1 MRIPR
6 YRLQSQITTQAPGQ
20 RITARK
26 RAQPFIQEIEQK
38 AAVQTELFSQAAE
51 YALQQRKIK
60 IEAKKNE
67 AILGGKE
74 AMMELSD
81 RLLDDENPYDIFTDD
96 GKGRWDQN
104 IKDIKTRLRADI
116 GTDRYALADFENA
129 FDQAELSLRFQLKG
143 QIDNKI
149 EKMRVAALDRRNDQF
164 IQEWSNPNSDPS
176 TFDLANAT
184 INQML
189 KQAVNNGGVN
199 PEIVE
204 KVGQEN
210 LNKIAKNVIMGYAGT
225 DPDRIFALSTYLDT
239 IDLRVSGDITEEE
252 MIAQLNELPL
262 PNSEWTRIILGSVDR
277 ATARDILGDTLTQ
290 ANRFEAYRKTQNNL
304 ADKSSVERLKK
315 LKLLAFS
322 SDTDADKKIKIKD
335 LNDRYETVF
344 LTDFNA
350 TIQSF
355 IKGPEEDR
363 YIMGNDLK
371 RALKPFLVDNNML
384 SISELQNLEAEINA
398 DDLGQTMFSRSDNM
412 ELVDKLT
419 LDVANEVNSREYL
432 IENKNLLTR
441 ETFASF
447 EKEFDDMESAEET
460 ELQSALKDIN
470 SLVKD
475 EMNFIDRDVLTSSER
490 VSNQSAK
497 KVIGQLK
504 RGVLDKTLKT
514 PDDVFSK
521 ANELM
526 NIEKENAKRQL
537 MPFYK
542 TLLVSINQNTYF
554 NGAISNNSTTPLED
568 LQKRLDELLS
578 QNPNLSGTIDPIFQ
592 QFYADINDYVVR
604 GLFE

>member
-184 INQML
+184 INEML

-277 ATARDILGDTLTQ
+277 ATARDILADTLTQ
-290 ANRFEAYRKTQNNL
+290 ANRFEAYRKKTNDL
-304 ADKSSVERLKK
+304 VDKSSLERLKK

-322 SDTDADKKIKIKD
+322 SDTNADKKIKIKD

-460 ELQSALKDIN
+460 ELQNALKDIN

-475 EMNFIDRDVLTSSER
+475 EMNFIDRDVLTDGER

-514 PDDVFSK
+514 PDDVFNK

-526 NIEKENAKRQL
+526 NIEKENAKIPLRKYYQA
-537 MPFYK
+537 
-542 TLLVSINQNTYF
+542 LLITINQNEYF

-568 LQKRLDELLS
+568 LQKKLDELLS
-578 QNPNLSGTIDPIFQ
+578 QNPNLSETIDPFFQ

>member
-143 QIDNKI
+143 QIDKKI

-199 PEIVE
+199 PEIIE

-262 PNSEWTRIILGSVDR
+262 PNSEWTRIILGSIDR
-277 ATARDILGDTLTQ
+277 ATA
-290 ANRFEAYRKTQNNL
+290 
-304 ADKSSVERLKK
+304 
-315 LKLLAFS
+315 
-322 SDTDADKKIKIKD
+322 
-335 LNDRYETVF
+335 
-344 LTDFNA
+344 
-350 TIQSF
+350 
-355 IKGPEEDR
+355 
-363 YIMGNDLK
+363 
-371 RALKPFLVDNNML
+371 
-384 SISELQNLEAEINA
+384 
-398 DDLGQTMFSRSDNM
+398 
-412 ELVDKLT
+412 
-419 LDVANEVNSREYL
+419 
-432 IENKNLLTR
+432 
-441 ETFASF
+441 
-447 EKEFDDMESAEET
+447 
-460 ELQSALKDIN
+460 
-470 SLVKD
+470 
-475 EMNFIDRDVLTSSER
+475 
-490 VSNQSAK
+490 
-497 KVIGQLK
+497 
-504 RGVLDKTLKT
+504 
-514 PDDVFSK
+514 
-521 ANELM
+521 
-526 NIEKENAKRQL
+526 
-537 MPFYK
+537 
-542 TLLVSINQNTYF
+542 
-554 NGAISNNSTTPLED
+554 
-568 LQKRLDELLS
+568 
-578 QNPNLSGTIDPIFQ
+578 
-592 QFYADINDYVVR
+592 
-604 GLFE
+604 